1 MIYQLP
7 LIRTKEYNATR
18 TALKIYL

>member
-18 TALKIYL
+18 IALKIYL